1 MSLYFLLNTVHGLL
15 AAVLL
20 GAVLVGLFFA
30 YRAWKGG
37 DLQQIALTFSSLVRL
52 DLWFIASSAALL
64 PLTGLALAKVGGW
77 PVGQLWLLWSTGL
90 YLLAALCWLPLFW
103 LQVRIRNRAR
113 KALRDSQAP
122 GPQIAAHL
130 ALRVRLAVFVLGV
143 LVAIHALMV
152 IKPL

>member
-1 MSLYFLLNTVHGLL
+1 MSLYFLLKTVHGLL

-64 PLTGLALAKVGGW
+64 PLTGRTLSHSYVWRLSSMV
-77 PVGQLWLLWSTGL
+77 S
-90 YLLAALCWLPLFW
+90 CW
-103 LQVRIRNRAR
+103 IT
-113 KALRDSQAP
+113 
-122 GPQIAAHL
+122 
-130 ALRVRLAVFVLGV
+130 
-143 LVAIHALMV
+143 
-152 IKPL
+152 

>member
-1 MSLYFLLNTVHGLL
+1 MTLYFLLKTVHGLL

-20 GAVLVGLFFA
+20 GTMAVGLFFA
-30 YRAWKGG
+30 HRVRKGG
-37 DLQQIALTFSSLVRL
+37 DPQQVAMTFSSLVRL
-52 DLWFIASSAALL
+52 DLWFIASSAMLL

-77 PVGQLWLLWSTGL
+77 PVGQRWLLWSTGL

-113 KALRDSQAP
+113 RALRDGQPLAP
-122 GPQIAAHL
+122 AIAAYL
-130 ALRVRLAVFVLGV
+130 ALRTWLAVFLLGV
-143 LVAIHALMV
+143 LVAVYALMV

>member
-1 MSLYFLLNTVHGLL
+1 MSLYFLLKTVHGLL

-90 YLLAALCWLPLFW
+90 YLLAALCWLPLF
-103 LQVRIRNRAR
+103 
-113 KALRDSQAP
+113 
-122 GPQIAAHL
+122 
-130 ALRVRLAVFVLGV
+130 
-143 LVAIHALMV
+143 
-152 IKPL
+152 

>member
-1 MSLYFLLNTVHGLL
+1 MTLYFLLKILHGLL

-20 GAVLVGLFFA
+20 GTLAVGLFFA
-30 YRAWKGG
+30 HRARKGG
-37 DLQQIALTFSSLVRL
+37 DLQQIAGTFSSLVRL

-77 PVGQLWLLWSTGL
+77 PVGQFWLLWSTGL
-90 YLLAALCWLPLFW
+90 YLVAALCWLPLFW

-113 KALRDSQAP
+113 QALREGQQSVPSIPAY
-122 GPQIAAHL
+122 L
-130 ALRVRLAVFVLGV
+130 AWRNRLAALLLGV
-143 LVAIHALMV
+143 LVAVYALMV